1 MLTVGTAA
9 ATVAT
14 AAAFAPA
21 MTPSAQDTCIHMKHD
36 WLATEMVYKPC
47 LIMGSELP

>member
-1 MLTVGTAA
+1 MLTVGIAD

-21 MTPSAQDTCIHMKHD
+21 SVA
-36 WLATEMVYKPC
+36 
-47 LIMGSELP
+47 SEENKKKKASQV